1 MIILFV
7 FKVQFKM
14 NLNLP
19 GYVNCYQCGNRCYI
33 RGLVIHFFFLRA
45 AVSNSLSRT
54 L

>member
-19 GYVNCYQCGNRCYI
+19 GYVNCYEIATRQ
-33 RGLVIHFFFLRA
+33 RA
-45 AVSNSLSRT
+45 AAQPVEFYYELTPAN
-54 L
+54 